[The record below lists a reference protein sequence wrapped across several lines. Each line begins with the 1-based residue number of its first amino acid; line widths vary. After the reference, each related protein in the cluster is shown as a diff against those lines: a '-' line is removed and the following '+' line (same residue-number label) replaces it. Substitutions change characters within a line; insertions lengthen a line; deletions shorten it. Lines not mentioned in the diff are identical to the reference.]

1 MNVEMIRK
9 PWFRVKSLKMPIGI
23 CTLLHE
29 IFVLMFKLINIK
41 DSEGNKCL
49 LNCS

>member
-9 PWFRVKSLKMPIGI
+9 RWFRVKSLKMRIA
-23 CTLLHE
+23 LE

>member
-9 PWFRVKSLKMPIGI
+9 RWFRVKSLKMGMRIAR
-23 CTLLHE
+23 E

>member
-9 PWFRVKSLKMPIGI
+9 RWFRVKSLKMGRGI
-23 CTLLHE
+23 STLLHGS
-29 IFVLMFKLINIK
+29 FVLMFKLINIK

>member
-23 CTLLHE
+23 CTLLAE
-29 IFVLMFKLINIK
+29 F
-41 DSEGNKCL
+41 
-49 LNCS
+49 